1 MQNNTV
7 NRLILKDSDVLLIR
21 VPRSFFQNKE
31 SLMGLYANIKKKL
44 LPRTNKIM
52 ILPTEIEISVIGS
65 EEVKEYISNI
75 DLWSLWDENGDKVDE
90 I

>member
-1 MQNNTV
+1 MENNTV

-21 VPRSFFQNKE
+21 VPLRLFQNKE
-31 SLMGLYANIKKKL
+31 TLMGIYANIKKKL
-44 LPRTNKIM
+44 LPKKNKIM
-52 ILPTEIEISVIGS
+52 ILPTEVEISVIGS

-75 DLWSLWDENGDKVDE
+75 DLWSLWDEEGNEVDE

>member
-31 SLMGLYANIKKKL
+31 SLMGIYANIKKKL
-44 LPRTNKIM
+44 LPRKNKIM
-52 ILPTEIEISVIGS
+52 ILPIEIEISVIGS